1 MNAYDL
7 TDRLASVYENGR
19 FSLPKWRDYTDARM
33 PGITQLCEEDLRECL
48 AAGLSF
54 EKDYLPVLN
63 SAGEDGAEIREI
75 AETYRRITGRLEDQI
90 RRVFGRTVDADL
102 VLYLGLCSGA
112 GWATQL
118 GGRPTVLL
126 GIEKILELH
135 WGDPDSMNALILHEL
150 GHLYQAQYGVLHRE
164 FSCSADRFLWQ
175 LFTEGIAM
183 VFEQEILGDPSFYHQ
198 GAQWTAWCGKNL
210 ARIAKG
216 FSEALDTMTFETQ
229 RFFGDWVRFEGQPD
243 TGYYL
248 GARFIRSLLKKH
260 RFDDLLSWEIGSV
273 REAFSRFL
281 SEGIDEPPPLCG

>member
-7 TDRLASVYENGR
+7 TDRLAACYENGR
-19 FSLPKWRDYTDARM
+19 FSLSKWRDYTDART
-33 PGITQLCEEDLRECL
+33 PGISQLCEADLRECL

-54 EKDYLPVLN
+54 EKDYHPVLGAVFEN
-63 SAGEDGAEIREI
+63 GAECREI

-90 RRVFGRTVDADL
+90 RCVFGKTVDADL

-164 FSCSADRFLWQ
+164 FPRGADRFLWQ

-183 VFEQEILGDPSFYHQ
+183 VFEQEILGDPRFYHQ
-198 GAQWTAWCGKNL
+198 GREWASWCAENL
-210 ARIAKG
+210 SRIARG
-216 FSEALDTMTFETQ
+216 FSDALDTMTFETQ

-273 REAFSRFL
+273 REAFLSFL
-281 SEGIDEPPPLCG
+281 SEQLDEPPPLCG